1 MGDRIQQIAGIIFSL
16 AFIAILAMINTSVL
30 GFGAN
35 VNDRLTR
42 SYAATEAYELE
53 VFDDQKVTGSTV
65 ISAVNNRENLYT
77 APLVIQLNGAE
88 VTSTSTTPGAA
99 NYVNSGASYTAELL
113 ENANGVIYG
122 IAFTG

>member
-30 GFGAN
+30 GFGTN

-88 VTSTSTTPGAA
+88 VTSTSTTPGTA